1 MEGGISQHQE
11 DPGGQMIQAPHVF
24 CIQFVYK
31 GLSGLSESFEV
42 DGLVAK
48 VSSQF
53 WRNWQAPKVQASRGV
68 WGHTP
73 PENFYIQML

>member
-11 DPGGQMIQAPHVF
+11 DPGGRMIQAPQVF

-42 DGLVAK
+42 DGFIVK

-53 WRNWQAPKVQASRGV
+53 WRNWQPHKGAS
-68 WGHTP
+68 
-73 PENFYIQML
+73 L

>member
-42 DGLVAK
+42 RRRLTVVVK
-48 VSSQF
+48 VSSQV

-68 WGHTP
+68 WEHTP
-73 PENFYIQML
+73 PENFYI

>member
-1 MEGGISQHQE
+1 MEGGISQHHE
-11 DPGGQMIQAPHVF
+11 DPGGRMIQAPHVF

-42 DGLVAK
+42 DGFVVK

-53 WRNWQAPKVQASRGV
+53 WRNWQPPKVQASRGV

-73 PENFYIQML
+73 PENFYI